1 MKATLTK
8 YERFGADHKMIDHG
22 FSKYA
27 MPRLGTDE
35 QGSPVV
41 VLQVWDYDNPIREED
56 VHLTHHA
63 VESVSLSKGHS
74 TYSEEGVT
82 AHYAEWTYTLTLTE
96 EAGYV
101 VLKGVGDETVF
112 VSWSALYGDGRRSFQ
127 DQEGNAVMWSAEGFH
142 EELPSVEDE
151 ARALARRL
159 NPLTDLDLI
168 SSLRGLWERKQGL
181 RHQAR
186 DMLRKGTAKLL
197 FDGKPPEV

>member
-8 YERFGADHKMIDHG
+8 CERFGADHKMIDHG

-41 VLQVWDYDNPIREED
+41 VLQVWDYDNPIREEQI
-56 VHLTHHA
+56 HLTHHE
-63 VESVSLSKGHS
+63 VESVSLSKGHGS
-74 TYSEEGVT
+74 YSEEGVT

-101 VLKGVGDETVF
+101 VLKGVGDEMVF
-112 VSWSALYGDGRRSFQ
+112 ISWTALYGDGQRSFQ
-127 DQEGNAVMWSAEGFH
+127 DQEGNAVMWSAGGFH

-181 RHQAR
+181 RHQAC
-186 DMLRKGTAKLL
+186 DILRKGTAKLL

>member
-8 YERFGADHKMIDHG
+8 YERFGADHKMIDHS

-82 AHYAEWTYTLTLTE
+82 AHYAELSACMSTL
-96 EAGYV
+96 
-101 VLKGVGDETVF
+101 
-112 VSWSALYGDGRRSFQ
+112 
-127 DQEGNAVMWSAEGFH
+127 H
-142 EELPSVEDE
+142 SV
-151 ARALARRL
+151 
-159 NPLTDLDLI
+159 P
-168 SSLRGLWERKQGL
+168 
-181 RHQAR
+181 
-186 DMLRKGTAKLL
+186 
-197 FDGKPPEV
+197 